1 MAVVAPLL
9 LGLGAAGA
17 TAASGGSGLLALGIG
32 GAAVSAGST
41 IASGIAQSKASAYQA
56 QIAQNNAITA
66 NQNAEYATQAGQ
78 EKAQEQSL
86 KNRDILGK
94 IIAGQAANN
103 IDVNSGSAV
112 DVQATQRETGM
123 LDVLQTE
130 NNAALQNYGYR
141 TQSVGYQSQA
151 ALSTAQ
157 GQQAIPGA
165 TFSAAGGLA
174 STAAALGSKFS
185 NFGGSSPGVDSGTWD

>member
-1 MAVVAPLL
+1 MADPVTLAVI
-9 LGLGAAGA
+9 GGVGAATSAIGTIGA
-17 TAASGGSGLLALGIG
+17 
-32 GAAVSAGST
+32 
-41 IASGIAQSKASAYQA
+41 GIAQSKASAYQA
-56 QIAQNNAITA
+56 QIAKNNAITA
-66 NQNAEYATQAGQ
+66 GQNAEYATQAGQ

-141 TQSVGYQSQA
+141 TQAVGYQSQA
-151 ALSTAQ
+151 ALDEAQ
-157 GQQAIPGA
+157 SKQAIPGA
-165 TFSAAGGLA
+165 LLSSAGGLA
-174 STAAALGSKFS
+174 SSAASLGQKFS
-185 NFGGSSPGVDSGTWD
+185 NFGGANADNVD